1 MAKTLRC
8 SDVGPDCDYEAM
20 ADTESE
26 LMELVR
32 DHARRAHGIDEI
44 DDELR
49 ARIHEAMRDL
59 EL

>member
-20 ADTESE
+20 ADTEAE
-26 LMELVR
+26 LMELVQ
-32 DHARRAHGIDEI
+32 DHARRAHGIEEM
-44 DDELR
+44 DDDLR
-49 ARIHEAMRDL
+49 SRIRAAMRDL